1 MRCSREA
8 SNIQDYISGELSE
21 EGRRRLENH
30 LSGCES
36 CRTCVDG
43 MLLFRSRIRDL
54 MRVSAPPDLRD
65 RIAMIKTGSGR

>member
-21 EGRRRLENH
+21 EDSRRLENH
-30 LSGCES
+30 LSGCEA

-43 MLLFRSRIRDL
+43 MLLFRSRLRDL
-54 MRVSAPPDLRD
+54 MRVSAPTDLRD
-65 RIAMIKTGSGR
+65 RITTIKTGSGR